1 MSGSQSGENS
11 KSGDSKS
18 QKMGSSPSKM
28 VSASQFGDLSD
39 DPKTRIAQ
47 LEEMYKM
54 GAERLDFLEK
64 KYPDGPKRAR
74 KPNKPKETSP
84 KMITHDQSEIL
95 H

>member
-1 MSGSQSGENS
+1 
-11 KSGDSKS
+11 
-18 QKMGSSPSKM
+18 
-28 VSASQFGDLSD
+28 
-39 DPKTRIAQ
+39 
-47 LEEMYKM
+47 LEEMYKI
-54 GAERLDFLEK
+54 GAEKLDFLEK